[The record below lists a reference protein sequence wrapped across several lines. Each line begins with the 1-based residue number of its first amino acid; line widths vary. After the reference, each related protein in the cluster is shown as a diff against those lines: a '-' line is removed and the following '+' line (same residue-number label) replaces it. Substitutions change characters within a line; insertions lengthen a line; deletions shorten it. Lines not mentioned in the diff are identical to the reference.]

1 MLTVRERF
9 KRVMNFKQADRL
21 PILEW
26 APWWDKT
33 IERWLKEGTAG
44 KATLRPL
51 SSSKMGTS
59 TCPPERGS
67 ALN

>member
-33 IERWLKEGTAG
+33 IERWLKEVV
-44 KATLRPL
+44 
-51 SSSKMGTS
+51 
-59 TCPPERGS
+59 CPRF
-67 ALN
+67 LVQVL